1 MCQRQPQARAAR
13 AAGPH
18 QQDRHSETPNRR
30 VVRLEAQTPTAMQ
43 FIQDNSKQG
52 IALRAQNNRKGNNSN
67 QKHTEHT
74 HTHTHTHTSRAHKQ
88 STQNTHGTI
97 PATEQVQERFPASVG
112 AVSVG
117 AATFGA
123 GVGRLELLRR
133 ARATQTFS
141 SSPPTD
147 LSMTWAF
154 GLPLHKAHALAEE
167 QKTNQTKQICW
178 PLCVCCPLLSH
189 PNPNSLLLWRCVL
202 QWRKAHHRF
211 SKRNQLHGSACQIG
225 N

>member
-74 HTHTHTHTSRAHKQ
+74 HTHTHTHTQAEHTNRAHRTHTAQ
-88 STQNTHGTI
+88 SLQLNKFRNGFQLVL
-97 PATEQVQERFPASVG
+97 AQLVLVR
-112 AVSVG
+112 
-117 AATFGA
+117 
-123 GVGRLELLRR
+123 
-133 ARATQTFS
+133 
-141 SSPPTD
+141 
-147 LSMTWAF
+147 
-154 GLPLHKAHALAEE
+154 LPLVQGWDA
-167 QKTNQTKQICW
+167 W
-178 PLCVCCPLLSH
+178 S
-189 PNPNSLLLWRCVL
+189 
-202 QWRKAHHRF
+202 F
-211 SKRNQLHGSACQIG
+211 
-225 N
+225 